1 MKCLGKFLRGQL
13 KSQSAQARILESGA
27 ERSALGAS
35 RRGAR
40 HSTSLHYWL
49 EFSESKDRE
58 LSPNLISR
66 KKPVFD
72 LHEQN
77 LCLLERSIWT
87 KFEAPSQFRTII
99 RRISISGRLISELQ
113 IFIFRSE
120 KIIGLLMQSD
130 IARAD
135 GIKSANSAHRIIKS
149 KNGIGLY

>member
-1 MKCLGKFLRGQL
+1 M
-13 KSQSAQARILESGA
+13 
-27 ERSALGAS
+27 
-35 RRGAR
+35 
-40 HSTSLHYWL
+40 T
-49 EFSESKDRE
+49 RE